1 MAARRL
7 IAVMLVLLFLS
18 SLAAAL
24 APVEQQRDE
33 SSTTSTTEV
42 PPETAL
48 AGGELVHRKL
58 AADPK
63 DPPQVDAAVGDQLQL
78 RVTSKRPA
86 TLELLGL
93 GPTEDVDPAA
103 PALFDVLLD
112 RKGTF
117 RIRAL
122 ETGKVVGRILVSPRA
137 RTESAPGQARSRS

>member
-1 MAARRL
+1 M
-7 IAVMLVLLFLS
+7 
-18 SLAAAL
+18 
-24 APVEQQRDE
+24 
-33 SSTTSTTEV
+33 

-58 AADPK
+58 VADPK
-63 DPPQVDAAVGDQLQL
+63 HPARVEAAVGDQLQL

-86 TLELLGL
+86 TLELVGL

-122 ETGKVVGRILVSPRA
+122 ETGKVVGRIRGQPSSSDGVS
-137 RTESAPGQARSRS
+137 SRSSSVPFLTIRTGSGTPIRSGPMRRWSAETSVTG

>member
-24 APVEQQRDE
+24 APVERQRDE
-33 SSTTSTTEV
+33 SSTTSTAEV
-42 PPETAL
+42 FPAAL

-63 DPPQVDAAVGDQLQL
+63 DPPRIEAAVGDQLQL

-86 TLELLGL
+86 TLELVGL
-93 GPTEDVDPAA
+93 GPTEDVDSAAGALRRPAR
-103 PALFDVLLD
+103 PEGHVP
-112 RKGTF
+112 
-117 RIRAL
+117 IRAL
-122 ETGKVVGRILVSPRA
+122 ETGKVVGRIRVSPRV
-137 RTESAPGQARSRS
+137 RTESAPGQDRSRS

>member
-33 SSTTSTTEV
+33 SSTTSTTETT
-42 PPETAL
+42 PTAL

-63 DPPQVDAAVGDQLQL
+63 DPPRVDAAVGDQLQL

-86 TLELLGL
+86 TLELVGL

-122 ETGKVVGRILVSPRA
+122 ETGNVVGRIQVSRRA
-137 RTESAPGQARSRS
+137 RTESVPGQDRSRS